1 MNGLTS
7 AIQFLTVLRIKN
19 ESSQDTRK
27 LGESSLYFPVVGALL
42 GIGLIALDKIL
53 SLVLPPL
60 LTNLILIFTLL
71 IITGAMHI
79 DGLADSCDALFS
91 GKGKEE
97 MLSIMREVHLG
108 TFGILAIVAI
118 ILFKLALLS
127 SIPHELRHF
136 SLVLMAL
143 LSRYSMSLAITFFPY
158 ARSEGKA
165 VVFFQEKSLKNFF
178 FSTAIT
184 LIILMFSFR
193 IMSLAILFF
202 TIAFTFFASFWVKS
216 KIGGLTGDTLG
227 ALSELNE
234 ALILLSIVVLSKV
247 YL

>member
-1 MNGLTS
+1 MNGLIN
-7 AIQFLTVLRIKN
+7 AVQFLTILRIKN
-19 ESSQDTRK
+19 EPSIDTKK
-27 LGESSLYFPVVGALL
+27 LGSSYVYFPLVGASL
-42 GIGLIALDKIL
+42 GIALIALDKVL
-53 SLVLPPL
+53 SLTLPPL
-60 LTNLILIFTLL
+60 LTNLILIFTLF
-71 IITGAMHI
+71 IITGGMHI

-91 GKGKEE
+91 GKGKDE
-97 MLSIMREVHLG
+97 MLSIMREVHVG

-127 SIPHELRHF
+127 SIPQDLRNF
-136 SLVLMAL
+136 SLILMAL
-143 LSRYSMSLAITFFPY
+143 LSRYSMSLAVNFFPY

-165 VVFFQEKSLKNFF
+165 GVFFKEKSIKNFF

-184 LIILMFSFR
+184 LIILLFTFR
-193 IMSLAILFF
+193 IISLAILSLSVGF
-202 TIAFTFFASFWVKS
+202 TLLASLWVKR

-234 ALILLSIVVLSKV
+234 VLVLLSVVILSRA